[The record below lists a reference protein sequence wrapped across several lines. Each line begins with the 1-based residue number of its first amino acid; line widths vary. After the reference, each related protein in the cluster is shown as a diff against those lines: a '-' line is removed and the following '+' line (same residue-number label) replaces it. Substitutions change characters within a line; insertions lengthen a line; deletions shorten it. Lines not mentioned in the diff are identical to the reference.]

1 MSKVP
6 KVRVPSSPGLRQS
19 QNTNS
24 GPKPVSRR
32 VTFNPDI
39 SQTKSVPYIDWVILV
54 KKVAKKSTNENDF
67 IDNIALAINGMDP
80 DIHPP
85 DYLDANDQNK
95 IIDQACR
102 ELIQE
107 TKCPINP
114 SSSIVSRIPTTTIPT
129 SSSIPTSSRQ
139 QGSWFCSA
147 LDHINNIKQRLYQ
160 VFQNIKRNL
169 SASSDPYAEYGITPG
184 SKGGR
189 NKRNNKKRSNKRNS
203 NKRSKRTRR
212 KSAR

>member
-1 MSKVP
+1 MS
-6 KVRVPSSPGLRQS
+6 RVPSDPYLRQS

-24 GPKPVSRR
+24 GPKPVSRK

-54 KKVAKKSTNENDF
+54 KKVAKKSTTEDNF
-67 IDNIALAINGMDP
+67 IDNITKAINGLDP
-80 DIHPP
+80 DIYPLA
-85 DYLDANDQNK
+85 DLDEKDLND
-95 IIDQACR
+95 IIDKACSQLK
-102 ELIQE
+102 EE
-107 TKCPINP
+107 SKCPINP

-129 SSSIPTSSRQ
+129 SSIPTSSRQ

-147 LDHINNIKQRLYQ
+147 IDRINIIKLRLYQ